1 MFSGEKNLPCNRHP
15 CHSRPLPSHK
25 SDDDDVDDD
34 DGGDDDYDDDD
45 DDDDDDDK
53 VVGYSPSPKNK
64 VKVLAANFFDEICRR
79 PGTEKTLARQPFQ
92 HIN

>member
-1 MFSGEKNLPCNRHP
+1 MYGKKKITFDKCN
-15 CHSRPLPSHK
+15 
-25 SDDDDVDDD
+25 D
-34 DGGDDDYDDDD
+34 DGDNDNDDK
-45 DDDDDDDK
+45 DDK
-53 VVGYSPSPKNK
+53 VVCYSPSPKNK